1 MLEKMQRER
10 SPYSL
15 LLSMQINIAIV
26 EISLE
31 VSQELQME
39 LSWTQ
44 LFLPKVYI
52 QNSTLYHREYLQLS
66 A

>member
-1 MLEKMQRER
+1 
-10 SPYSL
+10 
-15 LLSMQINIAIV
+15 MQINIAIV